1 MLLYE
6 LETTYIKP
14 LERGEK
20 WRLISDIQQM
30 LQEEERQEEQRALH
44 EMFPPG
50 KVYELATLGSIAD
63 KSYPRDTYRLRK
75 LLEGQPT

>member
-14 LERGEK
+14 LARGEK

-30 LQEEERQEEQRALH
+30 LQEEERREEQRTLH
-44 EMFPPG
+44 EIFTPG

-63 KSYPRDTYRLRK
+63 TMNPLDTAHLRK
-75 LLEGQPT
+75 LLEGQPI